1 MAKETKVVKVEKFR
15 DAEKGTYTTED
26 YAKKH
31 PKTTVKETD
40 KIIVKTP
47 AKKK

>member
-1 MAKETKVVKVEKFR
+1 MAKATKTTKYR

-26 YAKKH
+26 YAKKN

-40 KIIVKTP
+40 KVIPKTP
-47 AKKK
+47 KKK